1 MRMEGSEFTGSHEE
15 LEKGYSS
22 LLELKKELEMHMEEK
37 TEFKEE
43 KTTFLTKI
51 PFVIAPIIA
60 IVFVELLIYQ
70 GMTKEAV
77 FAHTLLLLGFSFFI
91 MTTKDL
97 EMRRLYQA
105 LMLLPILRL
114 VNLSMPTFFDVA
126 LYSFVFIYA
135 PLAIPATMVFIHQ
148 EITYEKREEI
158 LKNLWIYLPFSI
170 LAGLLLGAAEYAFIR
185 AGPLIPDLSIVN
197 LLQLI
202 IVMVFFVA
210 LIEELIFRSILQTR
224 LEEFFGPAGGIF
236 FASLLFGVM
245 HSGYGNPYEIAYA
258 FFVGIFIGDIY
269 RRTRSIFLI
278 TMIHGSLNVFLFG
291 IIPHLSPLI
300 GLY

>member
-1 MRMEGSEFTGSHEE
+1 MESSEFTGSPEE
-15 LEKGYSS
+15 LEKDYSS
-22 LLELKKELEMHMEEK
+22 LLGLKKELETHNEEK

-43 KTTFLTKI
+43 KTNLLRTL
-51 PFVIAPIIA
+51 PFVVAPIIA
-60 IVFVELLIYQ
+60 IVFIELLLYE
-70 GMTKEAV
+70 GRTKETV
-77 FAHTLLLLGFSFFI
+77 LAHTLLLLGFSFI
-91 MTTKDL
+91 ITATKDR
-97 EMRRLYQA
+97 EMKKLYQA
-105 LMLLPILRL
+105 FMLLPILRL
-114 VNLSMPTFFDVA
+114 VNLSMPIFFDA
-126 LYSFVFIYA
+126 SLYCFIFVYA
-135 PLAIPATMVFIHQ
+135 PLAIPATMAFIHQ
-148 EITYEKREEI
+148 GITYEKKERT
-158 LKNLWIYLPFSI
+158 LKNIWIYLPFSL
-170 LAGLLLGAAEYAFIR
+170 LAGLLLGAGEYSFIR
-185 AGPLIPDLSIVN
+185 TEPLIPDLSIVN

-224 LEEFFGPAGGIF
+224 LEEFFGSAGGIF

-245 HSGYGNPYEIAYA
+245 HSGYGSPYEIAYA

-278 TMIHGSLNVFLFG
+278 TLIHGSLNVFLFG